1 MVPLA
6 FGLDGRCRIEYKLAA
21 RLGTTNVVTAGL
33 MSARW
38 RFSTTLAWSPRWRT
52 GRSGC
57 GSSSDRLG
65 WAGSWAPA
73 TDSVMGAVPEEKAG
87 VASAMNDVARQVAG
101 ALGVAVIGSLVAS
114 LYSSRVEDA
123 TGALP
128 AEQATAASDSVGAA
142 VAIADGLPGSAG
154 AALEHAAANAYTEA
168 LGLGLLAAAAVALT
182 GAAVVSRLLPAH
194 HRPVEPARKAPL
206 AAAPEG
212 AAIAGV

>member
-1 MVPLA
+1 M
-6 FGLDGRCRIEYKLAA
+6 G
-21 RLGTTNVVTAGL
+21 
-33 MSARW
+33 
-38 RFSTTLAWSPRWRT
+38 
-52 GRSGC
+52 
-57 GSSSDRLG
+57 
-65 WAGSWAPA
+65 PA

-101 ALGVAVIGSLVAS
+101 ALGVAVIGSLVGS

-206 AAAPEG
+206 AAAAEG